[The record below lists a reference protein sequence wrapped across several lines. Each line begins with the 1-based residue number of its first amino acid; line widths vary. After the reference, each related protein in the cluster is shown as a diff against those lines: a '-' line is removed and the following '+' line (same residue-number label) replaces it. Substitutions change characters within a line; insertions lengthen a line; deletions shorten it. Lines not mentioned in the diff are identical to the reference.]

1 MLMSD
6 NFTRDFRR
14 MDLLFF
20 CRGRNGE
27 GKKYN
32 KDGMLEHR
40 CEIVS
45 RPSLNEILYSSFEL
59 YRKGS

>member
-6 NFTRDFRR
+6 NFTRR

-45 RPSLNEILYSSFEL
+45 RSSLNEILYSSFEL